1 MEEKSAAAL
10 GVCPECF
17 GNGFLKEKD
26 DQGQEKIIQCAL
38 CDSEGVLK
46 WVTPIE
52 EIEICL
58 LCLPSRRLFS

>member
-52 EIEICL
+52 EIEI
-58 LCLPSRRLFS
+58 